1 MTAIEVREKIEKA
14 INKELYGVCELDEY
28 CAYLYEAYNGTDNHF
43 SFYVS
48 QWVYAGIYDEISDCI
63 ENWDCGCYMTTYE
76 ALEYIENYLESE
88 LQTTILY
95 AAKSYID
102 SDEN

>member
-14 INKELYGVCELDEY
+14 IGKELYGVWETDEY
-28 CAYLYEAYNGTDNHF
+28 CAHLYSIYNGTDNHF
-43 SFYVS
+43 GFFVS
-48 QWVYAGIYDEISDCI
+48 QTLYAAIFNEISEYI
-63 ENWDCGCYMTTYE
+63 ENWDCGCYMSIYE